1 MNSLTEVLQRSKGM
15 STSAQTTLA
24 EGNINIY
31 NMVDVDRQA
40 NKAKAVNVKAEVCD
54 DSACLPIE
62 AKKFKDIAARWAN
75 FGKRQKVV
83 PSKEEEKQDLL
94 HAKRLPVEPKYI
106 GVLEKFDRVKFT
118 KTMAVKHRDDLDLLD
133 DAKKNIRYHR
143 RKEQQAAATVLS
155 GGGGASVPQPLFKNH
170 SSALLQRE
178 AQLATLFEQL
188 KQNEQQVQANEEV
201 VEAAAESIY
210 ENEFR

>member
-1 MNSLTEVLQRSKGM
+1 
-15 STSAQTTLA
+15 
-24 EGNINIY
+24 
-31 NMVDVDRQA
+31 
-40 NKAKAVNVKAEVCD
+40 
-54 DSACLPIE
+54 
-62 AKKFKDIAARWAN
+62 
-75 FGKRQKVV
+75 
-83 PSKEEEKQDLL
+83 
-94 HAKRLPVEPKYI
+94 
-106 GVLEKFDRVKFT
+106 
-118 KTMAVKHRDDLDLLD
+118 MAVKHRDDLDLLD